1 MRYFLLFV
9 SLIWLSGVGYGQT
22 PVSLPINFEGGT
34 VTNDNFGDIQA
45 GLNGFGGTEASVV
58 SNPPAPGNTSVV
70 GKIERFNQS
79 WGGAFLNLSDN
90 LDFASN
96 PIITMRVFT
105 NEPAGSVDVH
115 LKMEDPDT
123 GQPERFR
130 VATITQS
137 GVWETI
143 TFDYTGE
150 PNAYNRMTFLFDR
163 DQPATGTIFYFDDI
177 EQPELLDGFELA
189 LPIDF
194 EGNDF
199 EGNLIDDD
207 NFGDIGGGFNNG
219 TVVANGFD
227 DGAATVETN
236 IQSAGNPS
244 SKVGQIIRHAGS
256 TTAGAY
262 IDLPEALVLDL
273 DPILCMNVFTT
284 ADVDTEITLRIED
297 SSNSSIFME
306 SVALTTVSGGW
317 DTLCFVFH
325 NAPPTCDRLTFYFD
339 RGNTGD
345 GSASSTF
352 LFDDIYQP
360 LTPSSSTI
368 FFTPGSQFFC
378 PPSSFTFTY
387 PEDGEYKWFDE
398 NGVVVATGPDFTTPL
413 LGGTTPFFVQDTAS
427 VALPQTDVG
436 PTLLG
441 ARNIISGPAS
451 IFFASNLENGFWY
464 GVDLVQVIIGT
475 PGPNCTYI
483 VTGHNAMAGPPESI
497 TQIFANVPPTFPDN
511 VQRTFEFENPIPM
524 DLGDEMELTVTVS
537 GSGCSLSSFTGY
549 DNITPTS
556 YPKDTNGGELTFTG
570 YSAAGVTANTRWMGF
585 DYQVSG
591 DLLADPTIYQ
601 VNAIA
606 DCASPLPIQ
615 LIDFSVREDNGDA
628 LLIWSTASELNNDR
642 FLLLRT
648 VDGIEYETAGIV
660 SGAGNSSTVINY
672 SFRDR
677 NPEKGLSYYKLRQ
690 VDFDGTKTDSEPV
703 AYTNDTSGEFRLFPN
718 PTHRNL
724 TLSTALPY
732 EQVDVII
739 YDLSGRVIN
748 RLNYGAIE
756 NQDFELEGHP
766 GTYFVEILVDGER
779 KAIFN
784 VLKL

>member
-436 PTLLG
+436 PTLKG
-441 ARNIISGPAS
+441 SSDPQAITASVFFTSKIS
-451 IFFASNLENGFWY
+451 NGFWHSVDIVEKIVG
-464 GVDLVQVIIGT
+464 GVSPHTCQ
-475 PGPNCTYI
+475 YI
-483 VTGHNAMAGPPESI
+483 VEGINLIQGASEFLLWNHIGAADNSQWTY
-497 TQIFANVPPTFPDN
+497 TFPDP
-511 VQRTFEFENPIPM
+511 VPMTF
-524 DLGDEMELTVTVS
+524 DDEMELRVSVS
-537 GSGCSLSSFTGY
+537 GDVGCSISSHFAGG
-549 DNITPTS
+549 DVITTYPTS
-556 YPKDTNGGELTFTG
+556 TTGGELVFT
-570 YSAAGVTANTRWMGF
+570 SHTPIPNHWMGF

>member
-9 SLIWLSGVGYGQT
+9 FLVWLGGMGYCQT
-22 PVSLPINFEGGT
+22 PVSLPIDFEGGT
-34 VTNDNFGDIQA
+34 VGTTNYG
-45 GLNGFGGTEASVV
+45 
-58 SNPPAPGNTSVV
+58 PGNFTSFVLPTTATV
-70 GKIERFNQS
+70 EDNPS
-79 WGGAFLNLSDN
+79 VDSDN
-90 LDFASN
+90 PSAQVGRIVRTSSSDYDGGYLDLTSPLIFTATSN
-96 PIITMRVFT
+96 ICMKVYTTAPTGTPVVLKLEDGPAFELITKSTTVSEGWQTLCFDPPGAPTNFT
-105 NEPAGSVDVH
+105 R
-115 LKMEDPDT
+115 L
-123 GQPERFR
+123 
-130 VATITQS
+130 
-137 GVWETI
+137 
-143 TFDYTGE
+143 
-150 PNAYNRMTFLFDR
+150 TFLFNF
-163 DQPATGTIFYFDDI
+163 PTSGNGTYFFDDI
-177 EQPELLDGFELA
+177 FQLAELDGFELA
-189 LPIDF
+189 LPINF
-194 EGNDF
+194 EGLDNI
-199 EGNLIDDD
+199 GNPISDD
-207 NFGDIGGGFNNG
+207 NFGPLGDGHLG
-219 TVVANGFD
+219 ANGFN
-227 DGAATVETN
+227 GGEATVIDNPNQTTMGG
-236 IQSAGNPS
+236 ANPS
-244 SKVGQIIRHAGS
+244 DKVAQIIRHSG
-256 TTAGAY
+256 TNAGAY

-660 SGAGNSSTVINY
+660 SGAGNSSTVLNY

>member
-1 MRYFLLFV
+1 MTRRGMRYFLLFV
-9 SLIWLSGVGYGQT
+9 SLVWLGGMGYCQT
-22 PVSLPINFEGGT
+22 PVSLPIDFEGGT
-34 VTNDNFGDIQA
+34 VGTTNYG
-45 GLNGFGGTEASVV
+45 
-58 SNPPAPGNTSVV
+58 PGNFTSFVLPTTATV
-70 GKIERFNQS
+70 EDNPS
-79 WGGAFLNLSDN
+79 VDSDN
-90 LDFASN
+90 PSAQVGRIVRTSSSDYDGGYLDLTSPLIFTATSN
-96 PIITMRVFT
+96 ICMKVYTTAPTGTPVVLKLEDGPAFELITKSTTVSEGWQTLCFDPPGAPTNFT
-105 NEPAGSVDVH
+105 R
-115 LKMEDPDT
+115 L
-123 GQPERFR
+123 
-130 VATITQS
+130 
-137 GVWETI
+137 
-143 TFDYTGE
+143 
-150 PNAYNRMTFLFDR
+150 TFLFNF
-163 DQPATGTIFYFDDI
+163 PTSGNGTYFFDDI
-177 EQPELLDGFELA
+177 FQLAELDGFELA
-189 LPIDF
+189 LPINF
-194 EGNDF
+194 EGLDNI
-199 EGNLIDDD
+199 GNPISDD
-207 NFGDIGGGFNNG
+207 NFGPLGDGHLG
-219 TVVANGFD
+219 ANGFN
-227 DGAATVETN
+227 GGEATVIDNPNQTTMGG
-236 IQSAGNPS
+236 ANPS
-244 SKVGQIIRHAGS
+244 DKVAQIIRHSG
-256 TTAGAY
+256 TNAGAY

-436 PTLLG
+436 PTLKG
-441 ARNIISGPAS
+441 SSDPQAITASVFFTSKIS
-451 IFFASNLENGFWY
+451 NGFWHSVDIVEKIVG
-464 GVDLVQVIIGT
+464 GVSPHTCQ
-475 PGPNCTYI
+475 YI
-483 VTGHNAMAGPPESI
+483 VEGINLIQGASEFLLWNHIGASDNSQWTY
-497 TQIFANVPPTFPDN
+497 TFPD
-511 VQRTFEFENPIPM
+511 PIPM
-524 DLGDEMELTVTVS
+524 TFDDEMELRVSVS
-537 GSGCSLSSFTGY
+537 GDVGCSISSHFAGG
-549 DNITPTS
+549 DVITTYPTS
-556 YPKDTNGGELTFTG
+556 TTGGELVFT
-570 YSAAGVTANTRWMGF
+570 SHTPIPNHWMGF

-660 SGAGNSSTVINY
+660 SGAGNSSTVLNY

-690 VDFDGTKTDSEPV
+690 VDFDGTKTDSEPM